1 MTEFKP
7 GKMLKASW
15 KSLRRRYFMNVLVVF
30 AVAIIIGG
38 YSLGTKTTPV
48 NLERKLDP
56 GTEVAR
62 ELILGSVT
70 GQSNADSLEDLLD
83 NLSKKEIIPADITA
97 KTTGGQYTKGAFSL
111 FINQIS
117 TEGSFLFGI
126 LNGVNMLLFKG
137 SISRSVVIFSFVFI
151 MVLFNLFVSNIITV
165 GKCRYFLE
173 HRRYSNT
180 RGDRI
185 LFVFKFGKTF
195 NVAKVMFFKSL
206 FQTLWNITI
215 IGGVIKAYQYSM
227 IPYILAENP
236 DIKWKEAFFLSKQM
250 TQGDKRRLFLL
261 DLILTPGY
269 LISPFTYN
277 ILYYFFMEPIRECVY
292 AEAYMTL
299 REMKRD
305 SIPTAGLLLNDKMLA
320 VSEVSATPYPDSEY
334 VLPVHHRRQWMKIDY
349 DRDYSF
355 STIVLFFFTY
365 SLVGYIWEVFYTL
378 LNEGI
383 LVNRGTMTGP
393 WLPIYGVGGMVIIVL
408 LKPLRKSPLLMF
420 AGTTVACGILEY
432 FASWL
437 LEMMFNAKWWDYK
450 GYFLNINGRVCL
462 EGLLVFGL
470 AGVAFTYIFSPLLDN
485 LYSVIGSKA
494 RKIIISALV
503 LVFAVDFVLCA
514 IQPNTG
520 DGITYGEDGMGKDT
534 VVYETQQEAGT

>member
-1 MTEFKP
+1 MNRFKV
-7 GKMLKASW
+7 GTVLKDSW
-15 KSLRRRYFMNVLVVF
+15 KSLRRKYFMNVLVVF

-38 YSLGTKTTPV
+38 YSLGTRTTPM
-48 NLERKLDP
+48 NFRDNTST
-56 GTEVAR
+56 GSEVAR
-62 ELILGSVT
+62 ELVMQSVT
-70 GQSNADSLEDLLD
+70 GQSNAEALEDLVD
-83 NLSKKEIIPADITA
+83 NLSKKEVIPADITA
-97 KTTGGQYTKGAFSL
+97 RTAGQQYTKGALSL
-111 FINQIS
+111 LVNQIS
-117 TEGSFLFGI
+117 SEGSFLFGV
-126 LNGVNMLLFKG
+126 LNGVNKLLFKG
-137 SISRSVVIFSFVFI
+137 TIARSVVIFVFV
-151 MVLFNLFVSNIITV
+151 VLMMFFNLFVSNIITV
-165 GKCRYFLE
+165 GKCRYFME

-185 LFVFKFGKTF
+185 VFVYKFGRTF
-195 NVAKVMFFKSL
+195 NVAKVMLLKSL
-206 FQTLWNITI
+206 FQTLWNLTI
-215 IGGVIKAYQYSM
+215 AGGVIKAYQYSM

-236 DIKWKEAFFLSKQM
+236 DIKWKEAFFLSKKL
-250 TQGDKRRLFLL
+250 TQGDKRNLFLL
-261 DLILTPGY
+261 DLILSPGY

-277 ILYYFFMEPIRECVY
+277 ILYYFLMEPMRECIY

-299 REMKRD
+299 RDMKR
-305 SIPTAGLLLNDKMLA
+305 STIPTAELLLNDRMLA
-320 VSEVSATPYPDSEY
+320 AAEVSASPYPDSEY
-334 VLPVHHRRQWMKIDY
+334 ILPVHHRRQWMKIDY

-408 LKPLRKSPLLMF
+408 LKPLRKNPLLMF

-437 LEMMFNAKWWDYK
+437 LEMMFDAKWWDYK
-450 GYFLNINGRVCL
+450 GYFLNINGRICL

-485 LYSVIGSKA
+485 LYKAIGGKA

-503 LVFAVDFVLCA
+503 LTFAVDFVLCA
-514 IQPNTG
+514 LQPNTG
-520 DGITYGEDGMGKDT
+520 DGITYGEEGMGEDT
-534 VVYETQQEAGT
+534 VVFETEQEALA